1 VNDELMDALLQ
12 IAREKD
18 IPPEALAEIIAHA
31 LVTAYKKNFVGQT
44 SDVRV
49 EVSPDFKE
57 LHVFRTLTV
66 VDDEV
71 MDADE
76 IHIDDA
82 RRTHPECQAGE
93 TVELEV
99 REPALARIAAQ
110 TAKQVVVQKLKELE
124 RDRIFNEYSQRVGEV
139 LTGVVQRREYR
150 HVFVN
155 IGKIDGVLPAEQQVP
170 NEPYRFNDRIKVY
183 VLNVGKSSKGP
194 QVTLSRTTPSLIR
207 RLFELEVPEVADG
220 IVVIKAVAREP
231 GARSKIAV
239 VSRDDK
245 VDPVG
250 SCVGHRGSRVQA
262 VVHELYD
269 EKIDIIR
276 WSPDTAQFIGEA
288 LSPAKVSHVVLG
300 STDPKTAQVIVPD
313 SQLSLAIGKCGQ
325 NVRLAARLTGWR
337 IDIRSE
343 SQVSQGSGP
352 SATRGAVATAAPEQ
366 REGDVETDASAPTEA
381 QEPREAGALAAS
393 ADAADAAQAAG

>member
-1 VNDELMDALLQ
+1 MNDELMDALLQ

-170 NEPYRFNDRIKVY
+170 NEPYRFND
-183 VLNVGKSSKGP
+183 L
-194 QVTLSRTTPSLIR
+194 SLIH
-207 RLFELEVPEVADG
+207 
-220 IVVIKAVAREP
+220 I
-231 GARSKIAV
+231 
-239 VSRDDK
+239 
-245 VDPVG
+245 
-250 SCVGHRGSRVQA
+250 
-262 VVHELYD
+262 
-269 EKIDIIR
+269 
-276 WSPDTAQFIGEA
+276 
-288 LSPAKVSHVVLG
+288 
-300 STDPKTAQVIVPD
+300 
-313 SQLSLAIGKCGQ
+313 
-325 NVRLAARLTGWR
+325 
-337 IDIRSE
+337 
-343 SQVSQGSGP
+343 
-352 SATRGAVATAAPEQ
+352 
-366 REGDVETDASAPTEA
+366 
-381 QEPREAGALAAS
+381 
-393 ADAADAAQAAG
+393 